1 MSDEKKGNPK
11 FDLNKHT
18 FRLLQQEPFFAAL
31 SRRIH
36 KYPTTIIPTAG
47 VRVNPNSAQFEMV
60 YNPEFFEKL
69 PDNQK
74 LGVLMHEF
82 YHIIFEHL
90 TTRLPEGG
98 MSMVWNVATDL
109 AINSHLMGK
118 LPEQG
123 CFPSKVGTPFEDYPI
138 GLSSEAYFKMLKEDE
153 QFKPKDPQDGEG
165 EGQEGQEGQQG
176 QGGSQGQQG
185 QGNQQGQGSN
195 LGDYNMDD
203 HGGWENIDAETKA
216 MAKERLRDA
225 VEKAAKEASSGK
237 GWGTVSS
244 AVRKQIMDMI
254 NPKVDW
260 KKVLRYFI
268 KTSQRSSKRSTVRKI
283 NKRFPYIHS
292 GKKITRQAK
301 IAISIDQSGSVS
313 DQMLAA
319 FFAELN
325 TLSSLAEFTVI
336 PFDTE
341 VDESQVFVWKK
352 GEKKTWE
359 RVLCGGTCFN
369 APTKYVNKKGR
380 FDGHIIL
387 TDMEAPKPVRSN
399 CQRMWMTDERGK
411 ANPYFNTQERVI
423 AIDVK
428 P

>member
-1 MSDEKKGNPK
+1 MSDKEPK
-11 FDLNKHT
+11 FDLNVHT

-36 KYPTTIIPTAG
+36 KYSTNAIPTAG
-47 VRVNPNSAQFEMV
+47 VCINKKTAQFEMV
-60 YNPEFFEKL
+60 YNPKFMDSL

-98 MSMVWNVATDL
+98 MSKMWNVATDL
-109 AINSHLMGK
+109 AINSHLMDK

-123 CFPSKVGTPFEDYPI
+123 CFPSKVGTPFEKYPV
-138 GLSSEAYFKMLKEDE
+138 GLSSEAYFKLLQDDE
-153 QFKPKDPQDGEG
+153 QFKPKKPQSGNG
-165 EGQEGQEGQQG
+165 EGQGEGGDE
-176 QGGSQGQQG
+176 
-185 QGNQQGQGSN
+185 
-195 LGDYNMDD
+195 LGDYNMDSHD
-203 HGGWENIDAETKA
+203 GWGEADAETKA

-225 VEKAAKEASSGK
+225 VEKAAKEAASGK

-244 AVRKQIMDMI
+244 SVRKQIMDMI
-254 NPKVDW
+254 TPKVNW
-260 KKVLRYFI
+260 RKVLRYFV
-268 KTSQRSSKRSTVRKI
+268 KTSQRSSKRSTVRKL
-283 NKRFPYIHS
+283 NKRFPYIHA
-292 GKKITRQAK
+292 GKKIARQAK

-313 DQMLAA
+313 DQMLAS
-319 FFAELN
+319 FFTELN
-325 TLSSLAEFTVI
+325 TLSNLAEFTVI

-341 VDESQVFVWKK
+341 VEENEVFVWKK
-352 GEKKTWE
+352 GQKRTWE

-369 APTKYVNKKGR
+369 APTKYVNKQN

-387 TDMEAPKPVRSN
+387 TDMEAPKPVRSL
-399 CQRMWMTDERGK
+399 CQRMWMTDENGK

-423 AIDVK
+423 AIETK
-428 P
+428 

>member
-1 MSDEKKGNPK
+1 MSDKKTKKPK
-11 FDLNKHT
+11 FDLNVYT

-36 KYPTTIIPTAG
+36 KYSTNAIPTAG
-47 VRVNPNSAQFEMV
+47 VCVNKSTAQFEMV
-60 YNPEFFEKL
+60 YNPEFMESL

-98 MSMVWNVATDL
+98 MSKMWNVATDL
-109 AINSHLMGK
+109 AINSHLMDK

-123 CFPSKVGTPFEDYPI
+123 CFPSKVGTPFEKYPI
-138 GLSSEAYFKMLKEDE
+138 GLSSEAYYKMLQEDE
-153 QFKPKDPQDGEG
+153 QFKKEPQDGEG
-165 EGQEGQEGQQG
+165 QGG
-176 QGGSQGQQG
+176 QGGQGG
-185 QGNQQGQGSN
+185 EGEELS
-195 LGDYNMDD
+195 DYNMDSHD
-203 HGGWENIDAETKA
+203 GWGDADSETRA

-225 VEKAAKEASSGK
+225 VEKAAKEAASGK

-244 AVRKQIMDMI
+244 SVKKQIMDMI
-254 NPKVDW
+254 TPKVDW
-260 KKVLRYFI
+260 RKVLRYFVR
-268 KTSQRSSKRSTVRKI
+268 TSQRSNKRSTVRKL
-283 NKRFPYIHS
+283 NKRFPYIHA

-319 FFAELN
+319 FFTELN
-325 TLSSLAEFTVI
+325 TLSSIAEFTVI

-341 VDESQVFVWKK
+341 VDENEVFVWKK
-352 GEKKTWE
+352 GQKKTWS

-369 APTKYVNKKGR
+369 APTKYVNGQN

-387 TDMEAPKPVRSN
+387 TDMEAPKPVRSL
-399 CQRMWMTDERGK
+399 CQRLWMTNENGK

-423 AIDVK
+423 AIDIK
-428 P
+428 

>member
-1 MSDEKKGNPK
+1 MSDKEPK
-11 FDLNKHT
+11 FDLNVHT

-36 KYPTTIIPTAG
+36 KYSTNAIPTAG
-47 VRVNPNSAQFEMV
+47 VCINKKTAQFEMI
-60 YNPEFFEKL
+60 YNPKFMAGL

-98 MSMVWNVATDL
+98 MSKMWNVATDL
-109 AINSHLMGK
+109 AINSHLMDK

-123 CFPSKVGTPFEDYPI
+123 CFPSKVGTPFEKYPV
-138 GLSSEAYFKMLKEDE
+138 GLSSEAYFKLLQDDE
-153 QFKPKDPQDGEG
+153 QFKPKKPQSGNG
-165 EGQEGQEGQQG
+165 EGQGEGGDE
-176 QGGSQGQQG
+176 
-185 QGNQQGQGSN
+185 
-195 LGDYNMDD
+195 LGDYNMDSHD
-203 HGGWENIDAETKA
+203 GWGEADAETKA

-225 VEKAAKEASSGK
+225 VEKAAKEAASGK

-244 AVRKQIMDMI
+244 SVRKQIMDMI
-254 NPKVDW
+254 TPKVNW
-260 KKVLRYFI
+260 RKVLRYFV
-268 KTSQRSSKRSTVRKI
+268 KTSQRSSKRSTVRKL
-283 NKRFPYIHS
+283 NKRFPYIHA
-292 GKKITRQAK
+292 GKKIARQAK

-313 DQMLAA
+313 DQMLAS
-319 FFAELN
+319 FFTELN
-325 TLSSLAEFTVI
+325 TLSNLAEFTVI

-341 VDESQVFVWKK
+341 VEENEVFVWKK
-352 GEKKTWE
+352 GQKRTWE

-369 APTKYVNKKGR
+369 APTKYVNKQN

-387 TDMEAPKPVRSN
+387 TDMEAPKPVRSL
-399 CQRMWMTDERGK
+399 CQRMWMTDENGK

-423 AIDVK
+423 AIETK
-428 P
+428 

>member
-1 MSDEKKGNPK
+1 MSDKKTKKPK
-11 FDLNKHT
+11 FDLNVYT

-36 KYPTTIIPTAG
+36 KYSTNAIPTAG
-47 VRVNPNSAQFEMV
+47 VCVNKSTAQFEMV
-60 YNPEFFEKL
+60 YNPEFMESL

-98 MSMVWNVATDL
+98 MSKMWNVATDL
-109 AINSHLMGK
+109 AINSHLMDK

-123 CFPSKVGTPFEDYPI
+123 CFPSKEGTPFEKYPV
-138 GLSSEAYFKMLKEDE
+138 GLSSEAYYKMLQEDE
-153 QFKPKDPQDGEG
+153 QFKKEPEDGQGEGGDGEG
-165 EGQEGQEGQQG
+165 DGD
-176 QGGSQGQQG
+176 GGELS
-185 QGNQQGQGSN
+185 
-195 LGDYNMDD
+195 DYNMDSHD
-203 HGGWENIDAETKA
+203 GWSDADAETRA

-225 VEKAAKEASSGK
+225 VEKAAKEAASGK

-244 AVRKQIMDMI
+244 SVKKQIMDMI
-254 NPKVDW
+254 TPKVDW
-260 KKVLRYFI
+260 RKVLRYFVR
-268 KTSQRSSKRSTVRKI
+268 TSQRSNKRSTVRKL
-283 NKRFPYIHS
+283 NKRFPYIHA

-325 TLSSLAEFTVI
+325 TLSSIAEFTVV

-352 GEKKTWE
+352 GQKKAWE
-359 RVLCGGTCFN
+359 RVLCGGYGGSK
-369 APTKYVNKKGR
+369 A
-380 FDGHIIL
+380 
-387 TDMEAPKPVRSN
+387 RSLL
-399 CQRMWMTDERGK
+399 MSKDVDDE
-411 ANPYFNTQERVI
+411 
-423 AIDVK
+423 
-428 P
+428 

>member
-1 MSDEKKGNPK
+1 MSEEEKKDNKPK
-11 FDLNKHT
+11 FDLNVHT

-47 VRVNPNSAQFEMV
+47 VKINQESAQFEMV
-60 YNPEFFEKL
+60 YNPDFMAKL
-69 PDNQK
+69 PDDQK

-82 YHIIFEHL
+82 YHVIFEHL

-98 MSMVWNVATDL
+98 MSMMWNVATDL
-109 AINSHLMGK
+109 AINSHLMDK

-123 CFPSKVGTPFEDYPI
+123 CFPSKVGTPFENYPK
-138 GLSSEAYFKMLKEDE
+138 GLSAEAYYKLLKEDE
-153 QFKPKDPQDGEG
+153 QFKPKEPQDGEG
-165 EGQEGQEGQQG
+165 DGEGGEGQGGGQSQG
-176 QGGSQGQQG
+176 QGG
-185 QGNQQGQGSN
+185 

-203 HGGWENIDAETKA
+203 HSGWEEADSDTRA

-244 AVRKQIMDMI
+244 ETRKKIMDMI
-254 NPKVDW
+254 TPKVCW
-260 KKVLRYFI
+260 RKVLRYFV
-268 KTSQRSSKRSTVRKI
+268 KTSQRSSKRSTVRKL
-283 NKRFPYIHS
+283 NKRFPYIHA
-292 GKKITRQAK
+292 GKKVTRQAK

-313 DQMLAA
+313 DGMLAA

-325 TLSSLAEFTVI
+325 TLSKLAEFTVI

-341 VDESQVFVWKK
+341 VDEAQVFVWKK
-352 GEKKTWE
+352 GQKKNWE

-369 APTKYVNKKGR
+369 APTKYVNKQN

-387 TDMEAPKPVRSN
+387 TDMEAPKPVRSK
-399 CQRMWMTDERGK
+399 CQRMWLTDENGK
-411 ANPYFNTQERVI
+411 ANPYFNTLERVI

-428 P
+428 

>member
-1 MSDEKKGNPK
+1 MSDKEPK
-11 FDLNKHT
+11 FDLNVHT

-36 KYPTTIIPTAG
+36 KYSTNAIPTAG
-47 VRVNPNSAQFEMV
+47 VCINKKTAQFEMV
-60 YNPEFFEKL
+60 YNPKFMGSL

-98 MSMVWNVATDL
+98 MSKMWNVATDL
-109 AINSHLMGK
+109 AINSHLMDK

-123 CFPSKVGTPFEDYPI
+123 CFPSKVGTPFEKYPV
-138 GLSSEAYFKMLKEDE
+138 GLSSEAYFKLLQDDE
-153 QFKPKDPQDGEG
+153 QFKPKKPQSGNG
-165 EGQEGQEGQQG
+165 EGQGEGGDE
-176 QGGSQGQQG
+176 
-185 QGNQQGQGSN
+185 
-195 LGDYNMDD
+195 LGDYNMDSHD
-203 HGGWENIDAETKA
+203 GWGEADAETKA

-225 VEKAAKEASSGK
+225 VEKAAKEAASGK

-244 AVRKQIMDMI
+244 SVRKQIMDMI
-254 NPKVDW
+254 TPKVNW
-260 KKVLRYFI
+260 RKVLRYFV
-268 KTSQRSSKRSTVRKI
+268 KTSQRSNKRSTVRKL
-283 NKRFPYIHS
+283 NKRFPYIHA

-313 DQMLAA
+313 DQMLAS
-319 FFAELN
+319 FFTELN
-325 TLSSLAEFTVI
+325 TLSNLAEFTVI

-341 VDESQVFVWKK
+341 VEESEVFLWKK
-352 GEKKTWE
+352 GQKKTWE
-359 RVLCGGTCFN
+359 RVLCGGTCFD
-369 APTKYVNKKGR
+369 APTKYVNKQN

-387 TDMEAPKPVRSN
+387 TDMEAPKPIRSL
-399 CQRMWMTDERGK
+399 CQRMWMTDANGK

-423 AIDVK
+423 AIETK
-428 P
+428 

>member
-1 MSDEKKGNPK
+1 MSDKKTKKPK
-11 FDLNKHT
+11 FDLNVYT

-36 KYPTTIIPTAG
+36 KYSTNAIPTAG
-47 VRVNPNSAQFEMV
+47 VCVNKSTAQFEMV
-60 YNPEFFEKL
+60 YNPEFMESL

-98 MSMVWNVATDL
+98 MSKMWNVATDL
-109 AINSHLMGK
+109 AINSHLMDK

-123 CFPSKVGTPFEDYPI
+123 CFPSKVGTPFEKYPI
-138 GLSSEAYFKMLKEDE
+138 GLSSEAYYKMLQEDE
-153 QFKPKDPQDGEG
+153 QFKKEPQDGEG
-165 EGQEGQEGQQG
+165 QGG
-176 QGGSQGQQG
+176 QGGQGG
-185 QGNQQGQGSN
+185 EGEELS
-195 LGDYNMDD
+195 DYNMDSHD
-203 HGGWENIDAETKA
+203 GWGDADSETRA

-225 VEKAAKEASSGK
+225 VEKAAKEAASGK

-244 AVRKQIMDMI
+244 SVKKQIMDMI
-254 NPKVDW
+254 TPKVDW
-260 KKVLRYFI
+260 RKVLRYFVR
-268 KTSQRSSKRSTVRKI
+268 TSQRSNKRSTVRKL
-283 NKRFPYIHS
+283 NKRFPYIHA

-319 FFAELN
+319 FFTELN
-325 TLSSLAEFTVI
+325 TLSSIAEFTVI

-341 VDESQVFVWKK
+341 VDENEVFVWKK
-352 GEKKTWE
+352 GQKKTWS

-369 APTKYVNKKGR
+369 APTKYVNGQN

-387 TDMEAPKPVRSN
+387 TDMEAPKPVRSL
-399 CQRMWMTDERGK
+399 CQRLWMTNENGK

-423 AIDVK
+423 AIDTK
-428 P
+428 

>member
-1 MSDEKKGNPK
+1 MSNKKTK
-11 FDLNKHT
+11 FDLNVHT

-36 KYPTTIIPTAG
+36 KSPTTIIPTAG
-47 VRVNPNSAQFEMV
+47 VRINKESAQFEMV
-60 YNPEFFEKL
+60 YNPEFMGGL

-82 YHIIFEHL
+82 YHVIFEHL

-98 MSMVWNVATDL
+98 MSMMWNVATDL
-109 AINSHLMGK
+109 AINSHLMDK

-123 CFPSKVGTPFEDYPI
+123 CFPSKEGTPFENYPV
-138 GLSSEAYFKMLKEDE
+138 GLSSEAYFKMLQEDE
-153 QFKPKDPQDGEG
+153 QFKPKDGEG
-165 EGQEGQEGQQG
+165 EGG
-176 QGGSQGQQG
+176 QGDP
-185 QGNQQGQGSN
+185 NGQGSGKGSGG

-203 HGGWENIDAETKA
+203 HDGWGDADAETRA

-225 VEKAAKEASSGK
+225 VEKAAKEAASGK

-244 AVRKQIMDMI
+244 GTRKRIMDMI
-254 NPKVDW
+254 TPKVCW
-260 KKVLRYFI
+260 RKVLRYFV
-268 KTSQRSSKRSTVRKI
+268 KTSQRSNKRSTVRKI

-292 GKKITRQAK
+292 GKKVTRQAK

-313 DQMLAA
+313 DSMLAA

-325 TLSSLAEFTVI
+325 TLSKLAEFTVI

-341 VDESQVFVWKK
+341 VNEEQVYVWKK
-352 GEKKTWE
+352 GERKTWE

-369 APTKYVNKKGR
+369 APTKYVNKKGN

-399 CQRMWMTDERGK
+399 CQRMWMTDENGK

-423 AIDVK
+423 AIETK
-428 P
+428 